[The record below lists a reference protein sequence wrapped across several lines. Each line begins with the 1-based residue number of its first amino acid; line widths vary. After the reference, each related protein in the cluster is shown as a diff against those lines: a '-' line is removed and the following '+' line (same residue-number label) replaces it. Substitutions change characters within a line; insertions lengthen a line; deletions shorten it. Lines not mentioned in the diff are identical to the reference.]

1 MVYGYDNL
9 IEVILDL
16 ELGNFKIQSNYILKG
31 LTMAI
36 EYRKSSHVDVAE
48 EVKADWP
55 AELLGLHFQKWRQE
69 RLNNLAFL

>member
-1 MVYGYDNL
+1 
-9 IEVILDL
+9 
-16 ELGNFKIQSNYILKG
+16 

>member
-48 EVKADWP
+48 EVKAD
-55 AELLGLHFQKWRQE
+55 
-69 RLNNLAFL
+69 